1 MGEADRVRLRDL
13 YRARQRIA
21 PWIRRTPLVPS
32 RALSR
37 EVGASVLLKLETVQ
51 ETGSFKIRG
60 ATNRVLSLSDEERAR
75 GVVTVSTGNHGRAV
89 AHAAGRLGVPAVV
102 CLSRL
107 VPRNKVE
114 AIRVLG
120 AEVRV
125 VGSSQDEAQ
134 EEAERL
140 VAEEG
145 KVYVSPFDDPHV
157 IAGQGTIGI
166 EILEDCPDADTV
178 LVPVSGGGL
187 IAGIALALK
196 SAARDIRV
204 VGVSMERGAAMYES
218 QRTGRP
224 VEVRE
229 EFSLADSLGGGIGLD
244 NRYTFAMVREYVDDL
259 VLVGE
264 TEIAEAMRYLYRQE
278 RLVAEGAAAVGIAAL
293 RHGRVG
299 DVGRTVV
306 AVLSGRNVDMDAFT
320 GVVGGDPSEGP

>member
-1 MGEADRVRLRDL
+1 MGVGEADRVTLRDL
-13 YRARQRIA
+13 YRARRAIA
-21 PWIRRTPLVPS
+21 PWVRRTPLVPS
-32 RALSR
+32 PALSR
-37 EVGASVLLKLETVQ
+37 EVGASVFLKLETLQ
-51 ETGSFKIRG
+51 DTGSFKLRG
-60 ATNRVLSLSDEERAR
+60 ATNRLLGLSEEKRGL

-89 AHAAGRLGVPAVV
+89 AHAAGRLGVPTVV
-102 CLSRL
+102 CLSKL

-114 AIRVLG
+114 AIRELG

-157 IAGQGTIGI
+157 IAGQGTIGL
-166 EILEDCPDADTV
+166 ELLEDCPAVDTV

-204 VGVSMERGAAMYES
+204 VGVSMELGAAMYES
-218 QRTGRP
+218 QRAGKP
-224 VEVRE
+224 VQVPEGP
-229 EFSLADSLGGGIGLD
+229 SLADSLGGGIGFD

-259 VLVGE
+259 VRVSE
-264 TEIAEAMRYLYRQE
+264 EQIAAAMVHAYRQE
-278 RLVAEGAAAVGIAAL
+278 RLVAEGAGVVGIAAL
-293 RHGRVG
+293 RDGLAR
-299 DVGRTVV
+299 DVRRTVV
-306 AVLSGRNVDMDAFT
+306 VIVSGGNVDMDAFT
-320 GVVGGDPSEGP
+320 RIIGGDQGG